1 MDLGAQM
8 SAILQG
14 GQAGDT
20 AAMGAIPNASQTMGS
35 PQMNNPAVGMVRA
48 QVFELSKIQAELFR
62 SGANDP
68 EIQGALRDLMDIT
81 AKLQGVANNLDS
93 HMRDK
98 MMQQQSAQP
107 SMMQRPY

>member
-8 SAILQG
+8 GAILQG

-20 AAMGAIPNASQTMGS
+20 ASMGMVPNASQSQGS
-35 PQMNNPAVGMVRA
+35 PQMNNPAIGMIRA

-68 EIQGALRDLMDIT
+68 EIQGCLRELMDIT
-81 AKLQGVANNLDS
+81 AKLQGVANKLDS
-93 HMRDK
+93 NMRDK
-98 MMQQQSAQP
+98 AMQAAQP
-107 SMMQRPY
+107 SMMQPPY